1 MWRDVM
7 LLSYV
12 GGNSELWGMLG
23 LWDRYFGPWGSPT
36 LKRRRRLSTETFLQR
51 FNGDV
56 YILFREILCV
66 KISRVL
72 ETNISKLAKTVPSSI
87 VSLYDNK
94 SISYFKI
101 TLKMFNEFEVLRLK
115 RNI

>member
-23 LWDRYFGPWGSPT
+23 LWDRYFGPWGSPA

-51 FNGDV
+51 FNGDICI
-56 YILFREILCV
+56 YILFREILYV

-72 ETNISKLAKTVPSSI
+72 ETEIYIYIYECKVGTKAKT
-87 VSLYDNK
+87 L
-94 SISYFKI
+94 
-101 TLKMFNEFEVLRLK
+101 
-115 RNI
+115 

>member
-1 MWRDVM
+1 MEM
-7 LLSYV
+7 
-12 GGNSELWGMLG
+12 
-23 LWDRYFGPWGSPT
+23 
-36 LKRRRRLSTETFLQR
+36 
-51 FNGDV
+51 

-72 ETNISKLAKTVPSSI
+72 ETNIYIYEYKVRTKAKTVPSSI

-101 TLKMFNEFEVLRLK
+101 TLKMFNEFEVLL
-115 RNI
+115 NY

>member
-56 YILFREILCV
+56 YIIEILCV

-72 ETNISKLAKTVPSSI
+72 ETDIYTNIKFEQKQRLCQVRSKFDSFA
-87 VSLYDNK
+87 
-94 SISYFKI
+94 
-101 TLKMFNEFEVLRLK
+101 LR
-115 RNI
+115 

>member
-23 LWDRYFGPWGSPT
+23 LWDRYFGPWGSPIKEEKT
-36 LKRRRRLSTETFLQR
+36 SINETFLQR

-56 YILFREILCV
+56 YILFREILCA

>member
-56 YILFREILCV
+56 YILFREILCA

-72 ETNISKLAKTVPSSI
+72 ETDIYIYIYEYEVRTKAKTVPSS
-87 VSLYDNK
+87 
-94 SISYFKI
+94 
-101 TLKMFNEFEVLRLK
+101 
-115 RNI
+115 